1 MRLLRARSTLAPKL
15 TLLMVSFFCSVG
27 TNLCSARG
35 LFSSRSRPCDRFL
48 ISCMPVSV
56 EAVETLLKDGEAL
69 YVLKRTEARFEDI
82 VCRFVSPP
90 MASNC
95 FVCVSIRWVP

>member
-1 MRLLRARSTLAPKL
+1 
-15 TLLMVSFFCSVG
+15 
-27 TNLCSARG
+27 
-35 LFSSRSRPCDRFL
+35 
-48 ISCMPVSV
+48 MPVSV
-56 EAVETLLKDGEAL
+56 DVVEMLLKDGEAL